1 MVTAKPLFIADIG
14 IGVGMPRMK
23 KYLKCNLNSSTPHD
37 NEQT

>member
-23 KYLKCNLNSSTPHD
+23 KILKM
-37 NEQT
+37 